1 MASISLNL
9 ALKDPKGVRVGQQDL
24 YIKHKVHQ
32 GNYCDLYFAGVD
44 IPRPEPVAVRSRFDL
59 FMESEE
65 PVEEQRPLLFK
76 IARTLL
82 DTDYVEQEI
91 NTLCKLQPGKN
102 SINPIIPQYLGR
114 VLVNN
119 KLGFFQE
126 FAHGFKT
133 LLEVSK
139 NPPEGLLT
147 SDLSWIRKGLLEG
160 LAIVHTKGFIHG
172 GILPKH
178 VLINPETQTVKLVDW
193 SHAVDKGPIFK
204 IDHTQ
209 LNMYPPE
216 VFDRKKATPKTDLF
230 MLDLTLRACLGPTA

>member
-9 ALKDPKGVRVGQQDL
+9 ALKDPKGVRVGQQDM

-44 IPRPEPVAVRSRFDL
+44 VPLIGPVVRRSKYDL
-59 FMESEE
+59 FMDSEE
-65 PVEEQRPLLFK
+65 YVEQQRPLVFK

-82 DTDYVEQEI
+82 DTDYVDQEVR
-91 NTLCKLQPGKN
+91 TLCQLQLGKEVT
-102 SINPIIPQYLGR
+102 NPIIPQYLGR

-126 FAHGFKT
+126 YAQGYRT

-139 NPPEGLLT
+139 NPLDGLLT
-147 SDLSWIRKGLLEG
+147 SDLSWVRKGLLEG
-160 LAIVHTKGFIHG
+160 LAIAHAKGFIHG

-178 VLINPETQTVKLVDW
+178 VLINLETQTVKLVDW
-193 SHAVDKGPIFK
+193 SHAVNKGPILK
-204 IDHTQ
+204 IDHKQ
-209 LNMYPPE
+209 LSMYPTE
-216 VFDRKKATPKTDLF
+216 VMDRKKATPKTDLF
-230 MLDLTLRACLGPTA
+230 MLDLTLRSCLGPTA